1 MGFAMIIVLIAVQFA
16 IILRIENDVTGKN
29 AKV

>member
-16 IILRIENDVTGKN
+16 LILRIENDVTGKN
-29 AKV
+29 TRL